1 MWAKIKEFYEDNQL
15 LVIGVLFLV
24 VAFIFSWLLR
34 TDHRAGDNVDTTIS
48 EIATD
53 NKRAGTE
60 IKSATTEITKAQS
73 NISRAI
79 ERSERI
85 EEIVTSN
92 ATTVSECEQIVSGC
106 QDLNREAKSI
116 LADVEL
122 ANKARASGETKRT
135 ESK

>member
-1 MWAKIKEFYEDNQL
+1 MAAKIKEFYESNQL

-24 VAFIFSWLLR
+24 IAIVFGWLLR
-34 TDHRAGDNVDTTIS
+34 TDRTAGDNVDNTIS
-48 EIATD
+48 EIAAD

-60 IKSATTEITKAQS
+60 IKSASEEITNASS

-79 ERSERI
+79 ERSDRI
-85 EEIVTSN
+85 EEIVTDN
-92 ATTVSECEQIVSGC
+92 TATVNECEQLTSDC

-122 ANKARASGETKRT
+122 ANKARASGEAEGT
-135 ESK
+135 EPK

>member
-1 MWAKIKEFYEDNQL
+1 MAAKIKEFCKENQL

-24 VAFIFSWLLR
+24 VTFVFGWLLR
-34 TDHRAGDNVDTTIS
+34 TNKSAGRDVDNTIS

-53 NKRAGTE
+53 NKRAGE
-60 IKSATTEITKAQS
+60 QIKSASEEITNASS

-79 ERSERI
+79 ERSNRI
-85 EEIVTSN
+85 EEIVTDN
-92 ATTVSECEQIVSGC
+92 TATVNECEQLTSDC

-122 ANKARASGETKRT
+122 ANKKRT
-135 ESK
+135 SGKTTGTAAK

>member
-1 MWAKIKEFYEDNQL
+1 MAAKIKEFYESNQL
-15 LVIGVLFLV
+15 LVIGMLFLV
-24 VAFIFSWLLR
+24 IALVFGWLLR
-34 TDHRAGDNVDTTIS
+34 TDRTAGDNVDSTIQQ
-48 EIATD
+48 ITTD
-53 NKRAGTE
+53 NERAGAE
-60 IKSATTEITKAQS
+60 IKSATTEITNASS

-85 EEIVTSN
+85 EEIVTDN
-92 ATTVSECEQIVSGC
+92 TATVNECEQLTSDC

>member
-34 TDHRAGDNVDTTIS
+34 TDKSAGDNVDTTIS

-60 IKSATTEITKAQS
+60 IKSASTEITNAQS

-79 ERSERI
+79 ERSNRI
-85 EEIVTSN
+85 EEIVTDN
-92 ATTVSECEQIVSGC
+92 TATVNECEQLTSDC

-122 ANKARASGETKRT
+122 ANKARTRSEATGAKP
-135 ESK
+135 K